1 MPKVGFLHLIC
12 LLLAGQQSMDFKSI
26 DKDLFEESDIEFEK
40 IEKEFEK
47 IEKEFEKLDI
57 DKELEEFDKNLEKIQ
72 YIDFDKDLDEDEEF
86 DKDLEKMLH
95 GVKKFYGMPCLL
107 DGQCWEVSYC
117 DRSVGYLAR
126 QISVKFDGECRP
138 RAWFWIIKI
147 LLAVLFLYCIFHAFD
162 YCLKSLCAKIQSYQS
177 VDKNI
182 RRPIFKRQIGDN
194 ADDTA

>member
-1 MPKVGFLHLIC
+1 MPKVGFLLLIC

-26 DKDLFEESDIEFEK
+26 DKDLYEDSDIEFGK
-40 IEKEFEK
+40 IQY
-47 IEKEFEKLDI
+47 IDI
-57 DKELEEFDKNLEKIQ
+57 DKKELEEFDKNLEKIQ

-107 DGQCWEVSYC
+107 DGQCWDVSFC
-117 DRSVGYLAR
+117 DRSSGYLAR
-126 QISVKFDGECRP
+126 QIGVKFDGECRP

>member
-1 MPKVGFLHLIC
+1 MPKVGILLLIC

-26 DKDLFEESDIEFEK
+26 DKDLYEDSDIEFG
-40 IEKEFEK
+40 
-47 IEKEFEKLDI
+47 
-57 DKELEEFDKNLEKIQ
+57 KIQ
-72 YIDFDKDLDEDEEF
+72 YIDIDKKLKEFDEDEEF

-107 DGQCWEVSYC
+107 DGQCWDVSYC

-126 QISVKFDGECRP
+126 QTGVKFDGECRP
-138 RAWFWIIKI
+138 RAWIWIIKI
-147 LLAVLFLYCIFHAFD
+147 LLAILFLYCIFRAFD